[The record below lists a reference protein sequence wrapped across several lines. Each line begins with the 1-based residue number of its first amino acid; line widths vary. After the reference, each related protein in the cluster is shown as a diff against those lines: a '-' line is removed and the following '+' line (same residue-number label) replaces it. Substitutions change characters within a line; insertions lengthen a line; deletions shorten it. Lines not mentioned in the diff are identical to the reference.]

1 MNQLEVEFHFMYEL
15 LIKINNKNYL
25 IVANKYC
32 LLMVVISFISIVLI
46 AFYKNKNLWKISEH
60 IF

>member
-46 AFYKNKNLWKISEH
+46 AFFKNKNL
-60 IF
+60 